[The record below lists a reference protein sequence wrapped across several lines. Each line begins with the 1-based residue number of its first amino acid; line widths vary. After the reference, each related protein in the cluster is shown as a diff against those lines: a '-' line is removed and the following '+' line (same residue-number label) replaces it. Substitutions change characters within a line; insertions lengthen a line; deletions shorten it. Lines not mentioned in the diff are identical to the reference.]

1 MNADDLYKILGVR
14 PTASPEAIKRA
25 YHRLARTSHPDVNS
39 APDAEER
46 MKALN
51 RAYEILSDPE
61 RRRQYDRDHK
71 ILEPVPVRRETKE
84 TSARPPGDFSPG
96 PQQPTPGPAQP
107 RPKPHWMAWAAGLC
121 GILLMLVFMGA
132 GTSVETSDLPVV
144 TPAITPVITATP
156 LPPAPVQKTFDSW
169 KTEGDTFMAQ
179 HRNGD
184 ALAAYDQA
192 LAIRPNASELLVIE
206 GDIYEQMGDFTNA
219 IACYDRATTIDPGL
233 GAQVQKKSTVLKEM
247 NALMKQAEEFT
258 GQGDYPAAIVIYDDI
273 LASGIRN
280 TDLTKRI
287 LSGKMYALL
296 KAGRSDEAASVSRA
310 IELL

>member
-1 MNADDLYKILGVR
+1 MNTDDLYKILGVR

-25 YHRLARTSHPDVNS
+25 YHRLARINHPDINS

-61 RRRQYDRDHK
+61 RRRQYDRDYK
-71 ILEPVPVRRETKE
+71 ILEPVPVRRETRG
-84 TSARPPGDFSPG
+84 TGARPPGNFSPG
-96 PQQPTPGPAQP
+96 PKPAAPGPAP
-107 RPKPHWMAWAAGLC
+107 PHAKPHWMAYAAGLC
-121 GILLMLVFMGA
+121 GILLILVFMGA
-132 GTSVETSDLPVV
+132 GTSVETPDLPVA
-144 TPAITPVITATP
+144 TPAITPVVMTTP
-156 LPPAPVQKTFDSW
+156 LPPAPVQRSFDAW

-192 LAIRPNASELLVIE
+192 LAIRPNASGLLVAE

-219 IACYDRATTIDPGL
+219 IACYDRATTTDPAL
-233 GAQVQKKSTVLKEM
+233 GAQVQKKSTVLKDLNE
-247 NALMKQAEEFT
+247 LMKQAEELT
-258 GQGDYPAAIVIYDDI
+258 GQGDYPAAIAIYDDI

-280 TDLTKRI
+280 TDLTKRV
-287 LSGKMYALL
+287 LSGKMYALM
-296 KAGRSDEAASVSRA
+296 KSGQSDEAANVSKA